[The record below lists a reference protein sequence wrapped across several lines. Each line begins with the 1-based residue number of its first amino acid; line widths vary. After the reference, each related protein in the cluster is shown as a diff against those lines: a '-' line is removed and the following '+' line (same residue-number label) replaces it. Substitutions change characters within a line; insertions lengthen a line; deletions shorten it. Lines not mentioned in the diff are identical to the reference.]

1 MAFLSNRD
9 YIDNL
14 SNDIINLEDK
24 IKDLELDAKNYKSR
38 KQSYIDNLNFDIDKN
53 KKRIQTLKR
62 FLNDDRSKQEK
73 ELIRREMDRNE
84 LKSSLIEIE
93 CDIKFLKSR
102 DIQVI
107 KSESKKIEETIEK
120 YEEVIILS
128 NLTLVITRL

>member
-62 FLNDDRSKQEK
+62 FLNDDRSKQE
-73 ELIRREMDRNE
+73 RAN
-84 LKSSLIEIE
+84 
-93 CDIKFLKSR
+93 
-102 DIQVI
+102 
-107 KSESKKIEETIEK
+107 
-120 YEEVIILS
+120 
-128 NLTLVITRL
+128 